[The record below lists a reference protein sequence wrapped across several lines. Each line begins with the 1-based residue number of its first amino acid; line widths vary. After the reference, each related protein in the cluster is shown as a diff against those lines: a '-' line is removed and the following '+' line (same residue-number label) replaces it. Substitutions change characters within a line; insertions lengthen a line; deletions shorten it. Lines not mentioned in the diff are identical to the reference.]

1 MKPRSRTPEPPYCW
15 QSKTARR
22 HIREKMNGHE
32 STSSLLSLYDAM
44 TEEASNQGSEV
55 FKAGQPYLGEL
66 SGLSAKSVQ
75 RLERLLEEFGVVRI
89 ERLKLHGHHTYTL
102 LAFGQ
107 GVSTLGQDDLTLG
120 HGRFRGSCPPVEVTS
135 EVTAEVT
142 TELTNSSNG
151 SKNRPNRRS
160 SGRIQLV
167 DDEHIAKLKAIF
179 QPRDADKAVANLKA
193 WLLTPKGKGKPS
205 RKRVYKNSSVTRSL
219 SPQSRGKRRNGK

>member
-1 MKPRSRTPEPPYCW
+1 MTPAASPEDLPENEKATGEGGQLAGTTSVDGRLTTPADSVKREASHPRSRTPEPPYCW

-75 RLERLLEEFGVVRI
+75 RLERLLEEFGVIQI
-89 ERLKLHGHHTYTL
+89 ERPKLRGHHTYTL

-107 GVSTLGQDDLTLG
+107 DVSTLGHNDLTLG
-120 HGRFRGSCPPVEVTS
+120 HGRFRGSCPPVEVTK
-135 EVTAEVT
+135 EVTEKKQIKNRSQEVT
-142 TELTNSSNG
+142 SDFIVSSKLSFLT
-151 SKNRPNRRS
+151 
-160 SGRIQLV
+160 
-167 DDEHIAKLKAIF
+167 
-179 QPRDADKAVANLKA
+179 
-193 WLLTPKGKGKPS
+193 
-205 RKRVYKNSSVTRSL
+205 
-219 SPQSRGKRRNGK
+219 